1 MHELIRQTT
10 DKIEAWL
17 SQVNKPAVLWSGGKD
32 STAML
37 HLLLFKVGAKLPVIQ
52 WREPRHRHRYAHS
65 DFLARE
71 WDLEMH
77 DYTPYAYGIQDG
89 YDIETGAPRFDFVKA
104 YEMAPHK
111 VLLLFLGTE
120 PPTPFDIETN
130 RYLCGLDCLQRPTG
144 RFNFPWDA
152 VFHGQKSAD
161 VDLIKGQV
169 PLAQDVVRPDDA
181 PWQFYPMREW
191 TDADVWSYLESEGVP
206 NDPTRYQK
214 IHNTWQHNPD
224 KSSNAD
230 YYPVCFNCVNRH
242 AGPVV
247 HCPKLRAATNNI
259 SHLAPYIDFSSATQG
274 FQPTWNNTTVNG
286 VAHVAATSG
295 VGPCSAATAPTPPA
309 SLPTTSAP
317 TTLCSKPRP
326 ADAASPSVAKWAEES
341 PAQYTNTVRLPAEHL
356 SPAAHSA

>member
-1 MHELIRQTT
+1 MENLIRQTT
-10 DKIEAWL
+10 AKMETWL
-17 SQVNKPAVLWSGGKD
+17 GQVNNPAVLWSGGKD
-32 STAML
+32 SNAML
-37 HLLLFKVGAKLPVIQ
+37 HLLLFKVGVKLPVIQ
-52 WREPRHRHRYAHS
+52 WREPRHRHRYSHS
-65 DFLARE
+65 DMLAQA

-77 DYTPYAYGIQDG
+77 DYTPAAYGIQDG
-89 YDIETGAPRFDFVKA
+89 YDIETGALRFDFVKA

-111 VLLLFLGTE
+111 ALFLFLGTE
-120 PPTPFDIETN
+120 PPTPFEIETN

-144 RFNFPWDA
+144 RYNFPWDA
-152 VFHGQKSAD
+152 VFHGQKNAD
-161 VDLIKGQV
+161 VDLVKGQI
-169 PLAQDVVRPDDA
+169 PLAQDVVRPDGA

-191 TDADVWSYLESEGVP
+191 TDADVWSYLEAEGVP

-274 FQPTWNNTTVNG
+274 VQPTWKNTTANPAEP
-286 VAHVAATSG
+286 VALTNEA
-295 VGPCSAATAPTPPA
+295 GPCSGATAPMPRA

-317 TTLCSKPRP
+317 ITPCSRP
-326 ADAASPSVAKWAEES
+326 TPAGAASPSVARWGEES
-341 PAQYTNTVRLPAEHL
+341 PAQYTFYAHKPAEH
-356 SPAAHSA
+356 SSQAAHSA